1 MKNLKRDNS
10 LTISKIANANAKIEA
25 AKKEKRMFEMILI
38 GEKLDKRIDSLFNY
52 LNYLNNK
59 GYEVESYV
67 ERLNLFELTK
77 EEKEEPK
84 EDVIEPKAST
94 EE

>member
-1 MKNLKRDNS
+1 MKNTKKDNS
-10 LTISKIANANAKIEA
+10 VTMNKIATAQAKIEA

-38 GEKLDKRIDSLFNY
+38 GERLDKRIDSLFNY
-52 LNYLNNK
+52 LNFLNGK
-59 GYEVESYV
+59 GYEVDSYV

-77 EEKEEPK
+77 TEEVENEEPK
-84 EDVIEPKAST
+84 ETST